1 MRYLGADLPQPVN
14 SAMRRPRRLPRI
26 PGCASLRAFL
36 GALAVWA
43 GVLSFSAV
51 AQSADA
57 AQLTVFAAASMGD
70 VMRDLAPLWKAQGGD
85 AFRTSL
91 AGSSVLARQI
101 QQGAPADVFISA
113 NAAWMDLLERD
124 GVILPGTRSD
134 LAANTLVLIARDPQ
148 AAPIAPGQ
156 DLAAQIDKRLGNG
169 RLAMALVD
177 AVPAGIYGKA
187 ALETLGAWPGLA
199 PRIAQAD
206 NVRAALAL
214 VASGEAPLGI
224 VYATD
229 ALAEPRVR
237 VIATFPPGTHPP
249 IRYPVAAVAGGHDA
263 AARAFLAFL
272 RSPGAAGVL
281 RAHGFLPAPER

>member
-1 MRYLGADLPQPVN
+1 
-14 SAMRRPRRLPRI
+14 MRRPRRLPRI

-148 AAPIAPGQ
+148 AA
-156 DLAAQIDKRLGNG
+156 AQIDKRLGNG